1 MDGKFRMDKVEFLR
15 EYEQIKL
22 LADARRLAILRR
34 LMAAPASL
42 TGLGQALGEHPAW
55 VRHHLKKLEE
65 AGLIEIAE
73 VRVTAGVTEKFYR
86 AKAGALL
93 LQQMILPEA
102 AGLPTVI
109 LSGSHDL
116 AVELLAQ
123 ELAGHLNLLTLPVG
137 SLDGLVALRQGLC
150 HLSGAH
156 LFDAATGEYNTSFV
170 RHFFPDRATELVTLA
185 HREQGLMLAPGN
197 PKKIRGLSDLARP
210 DVCFVNRQRGSGTRL
225 WLDNELRRLGIPVE
239 RIRGYER
246 EVRTHTECARLV
258 EEGQADA
265 ALGLHA
271 AAGQHGLG
279 FIPFFFERYDLI
291 LPQEQVEALQPL
303 LDTLQTGVFRRD
315 VATLVGYATAHSG
328 EQIPL

>member
-1 MDGKFRMDKVEFLR
+1 MDKVEFLTA
-15 EYEQIKL
+15 YEQIKL

-55 VRHHLKKLEE
+55 VRHHLKKLED
-65 AGLIEIAE
+65 AGLVEIAE

-86 AKAGALL
+86 AKASALL
-93 LQQMILPEA
+93 LQQMVLPEA
-102 AGLPTVI
+102 AGRPAVI

-123 ELAGHLNLLTLPVG
+123 ELAAHLNLLTLPVG

-156 LFDAATGEYNTSFV
+156 LYDAATGEYNTSFV
-170 RHFFPDRATELVTLA
+170 RHLFPDRATELITLA
-185 HREQGLMLAPGN
+185 HREQGLLLAPGN
-197 PKKIRGLSDLARP
+197 PKRIRGLADLARP
-210 DVCFVNRQRGSGTRL
+210 EVTFVNRQRGSGTRL
-225 WLDNELRRLGIPVE
+225 WLDNELHRLGIPADQ
-239 RIRGYER
+239 IHGYAR

-258 EEGQADA
+258 QQGLADA
-265 ALGLHA
+265 AVGLHA
-271 AAGQHGLG
+271 AAGQHGLD

-291 LPQEQVEALQPL
+291 LPREQAEALHPL
-303 LDTLQTGVFRRD
+303 LDTLQTGAFRRE
-315 VATLVGYATAHSG
+315 VAGLVGYDTAHTG